1 MSKFREQPKL
11 RRLQQDPIVQN
22 PSIMK
27 RVKNDTLQ
35 SHTLFFKTEKGP
47 LEHWL
52 QPGQSIVVP
61 ESYLSEQVKTLHRRR
76 ILKINPA

>member
-1 MSKFREQPKL
+1 MQKFRQPPSL
-11 RRLQQDPIVQN
+11 RRPQQDPIAKP
-22 PSIMK
+22 PSDMK

-35 SHTLFFKTEKGP
+35 SHTIFFKTEKGP

-76 ILKINPA
+76 ILKISPA